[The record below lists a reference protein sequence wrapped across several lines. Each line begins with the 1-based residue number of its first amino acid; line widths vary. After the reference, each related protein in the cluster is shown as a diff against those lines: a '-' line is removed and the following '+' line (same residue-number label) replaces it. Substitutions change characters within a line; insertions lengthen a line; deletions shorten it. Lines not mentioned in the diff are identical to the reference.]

1 MVKDVGVM
9 RKYNGYFAGGLI
21 KTGSVIRTAVK
32 NPGYKSLKK
41 RISKFLDDR
50 YEGKNRDK
58 VLKKQEFKVRKGEAL
73 EKAMNNFVKSKQFSK
88 SKIDEG
94 KKSLKALKEYNEKT
108 KLSAREYIKSK
119 DKTKN

>member
-1 MVKDVGVM
+1 MVRDVGVM
-9 RKYNGYFAGGLI
+9 RKYNGYLAGGLI

-88 SKIDEG
+88 SKINEG
-94 KKSLKALKEYNEKT
+94 EKALKELKKYNEKT